1 MLLISSSRFADHL
14 TPPGHPESPERAEIF
29 DGVAERARLR
39 GVEVIE
45 PTPASDEALLRIHTR
60 PYLDAIT
67 ATSGKASMID
77 PDTFTSPET
86 ATLARLAAGAAILAV
101 DHCMGWGQTLL
112 MEDRHLTAS
121 DPLTRAVRGSD
132 PNRAIALVR
141 PPGHHAE
148 ADRAMG
154 FCFFNNIAIAAAHAR
169 ARGVERVA
177 IVDFDVH
184 HGNGT
189 QHSFYTD
196 PNVLFI
202 STHQY
207 PFYPGTGAASEI
219 GGGFGTGFTVNVPIE
234 GGATDGDYQR
244 VFEAIVSPVLR
255 KYRPDLV
262 LVSAGF
268 DAHERDPLAQMRVT
282 TPGFVWMTTLLR
294 DLADDLC
301 GGRLALIT
309 EGGYDLRAL
318 ADSLDAMCGVLGAT
332 TSAVARDPLGEPTPR
347 ADRAIA
353 AVRAAQA
360 AKWAGL

>member
-60 PYLDAIT
+60 PYLDAIS

-86 ATLARLAAGAAILAV
+86 ATLARLAAGAAIQAV
-101 DHCMGWGQTLL
+101 DHC
-112 MEDRHLTAS
+112 LTSAHQRGVGDS
-121 DPLTRAVRGSD
+121 PPPRAV
-132 PNRAIALVR
+132 ALVR

-169 ARGVERVA
+169 ARGVEHIA

-219 GGGFGTGFTVNVPIE
+219 GGGPGTGFTVNVPIE

-244 VFEAIVSPVLR
+244 VFEAIVSPLLR
-255 KYRPDLV
+255 RYRPDLV

-318 ADSLDAMCGVLGAT
+318 ADSLDAMCGVLEA
-332 TSAVARDPLGEPTPR
+332 TSAVARGPLREPTPR

>member
-1 MLLISSSRFADHL
+1 MLLISSSRFVDHL

-60 PYLDAIT
+60 PYLDAIS

-86 ATLARLAAGAAILAV
+86 ATLAKLAAGAAILAV
-101 DHCMGWGQTLL
+101 DHCLGSWGQTLL
-112 MEDRHLTAS
+112 RNDRDLTAS
-121 DPLTRAVRGSD
+121 DPS
-132 PNRAIALVR
+132 RAIALVR

-177 IVDFDVH
+177 IVDYDVH

-207 PFYPGTGAASEI
+207 PFYPGTGAATEI
-219 GGGFGTGFTVNVPIE
+219 GSGPGAGFTVNVAME

-244 VFEAIVSPVLR
+244 VFEAIVAPVLR
-255 KYRPDLV
+255 EFRPDLV

-301 GGRLALIT
+301 GGRIAVIT

-318 ADSLDAMCGVLGAT
+318 AESLDAVCGVLEAT
-332 TSAVARDPLGEPTPR
+332 TSAVAHDPLRGPTPR

-353 AVRAAQA
+353 TVRAAQA